1 MSLYSTDH
9 LGVITDAYAGPETG
23 FWENARAAYDQQF
36 RVDSMAALPAEV
48 SDAWQSSLQRYK
60 DVTGEDVWTSLPDA
74 TMSTYIA
81 AVMDE
86 ETPWI
91 AKTGNDAQTRANA
104 IALNNRMKALN
115 DPNIKSLD
123 QIIQEIV
130 QKRAEITAN
139 TADLSGRQSWAGWF
153 GSFAG
158 GVAGSLSTR
167 DPLNLITAGFGG
179 FGKSIA
185 TRIATEAA
193 IGGTVEAGNQFL
205 AVEPTREMLGEPD
218 RSPWES
224 ILYAATGAGIIRG
237 AGEGIAAVGGR
248 LLERLDRPVA
258 DGADAFD
265 LSDDQ
270 LRQMFSRADTPS
282 NRAGEFALDAQQS
295 FNALNPYTASDS
307 GMRRFIGE
315 LSEVQEIMAGT
326 TSTGVRQLPLEQLP
340 VDLDNLSFE
349 MRQVKETEPVMFAE
363 FSTAQTKLDEID
375 AALSEVEARVANI
388 NQADGLQRIDPDT
401 ADLARSYISD
411 LDSPD
416 PKVKANAERQ
426 LQMIAE
432 SVGPDL
438 IAKQVSDAAI
448 APRKELQA
456 LRKSRKAALRDFKQA
471 RDAVDAVVARNAER
485 ARFKEMLEQQKAT
498 AQVGLFAKANDEPYV
513 GPLLEHQTVKSAV
526 AAATDA
532 QEAIPVA
539 ARNVTEVEDGID
551 VGNGLVLSKD
561 FTIDLVD
568 EFGNA
573 RSMSAKEIF
582 DELADDD
589 RLVAAMGQC
598 AL

>member
-1 MSLYSTDH
+1 MSIYSTDH

-23 FWENARAAYDQQF
+23 FWENAKAAYDQQF

-48 SDAWQSSLQRYK
+48 SEAWQSSLQRYK

-74 TMSTYIA
+74 LMSTYIA

-91 AKTGNDAQTRANA
+91 ANMGNDAQTRAHA
-104 IALNNRMKALN
+104 IELNNKIKALN
-115 DPNIKSLD
+115 DPNIKSLE
-123 QIIQEIV
+123 QVIQEIV
-130 QKRAEITAN
+130 QKRAEITGN
-139 TADLSGRQSWAGWF
+139 TADVSSRQSWVGLL

-158 GVAGSLSTR
+158 GIAGSFSTR

-179 FGKSIA
+179 FGKNIA

-193 IGGTVEAGNQFL
+193 IGASVEVGNQFL
-205 AVEPTREMLGEPD
+205 AVEPTRELLGEPE

-224 ILYAATGAGIIRG
+224 VLYAAAGAGVIRG
-237 AGEGIAAVGGR
+237 VGEGIGHIAGKLV
-248 LLERLDRPVA
+248 ERLDRPPVDA
-258 DGADAFD
+258 GDAFD
-265 LSDDQ
+265 LSDSQ

-295 FNALNPYTASDS
+295 FNALNPYTASDA

-315 LSEVQEIMAGT
+315 LSEVQDIMAGK
-326 TSTGVRQLPLEQLP
+326 TSTAVRQLPLEQLP

-349 MRQVKETEPVMFAE
+349 MKQVRETEPVMFAQ
-363 FSTAQTKLDEID
+363 FSAAQSKLDEID
-375 AALSEVEARVANI
+375 AALSEAEARVANI
-388 NQADGLQRIDPDT
+388 NQVDGLQRIDPDT
-401 ADLARSYISD
+401 ADLARSYMSD
-411 LDSPD
+411 LESPD
-416 PKVKANAERQ
+416 PRVKANAERQ
-426 LQMIAE
+426 LQMIVE
-432 SVGPDL
+432 SVGPEV

-448 APRKELQA
+448 GPRKELQS
-456 LRKSRKAALRDFKQA
+456 LRQSRKAALREFKKA
-471 RDAVDAVVARNAER
+471 RDAVDAVIAKNAER
-485 ARFKEMLEQQKAT
+485 ARFKELVEQRKST
-498 AQVGLFAKANDEPYV
+498 AGIGLFAKVNDEPYT

-526 AAATDA
+526 QTATDA
-532 QEAIPVA
+532 QESIPVA
-539 ARNVTEVEDGID
+539 AKNVAETEEGID
-551 VGNGLVLSKD
+551 VGNGVVLPKD

-568 EFGNA
+568 EFGNS